1 MTEEKKVTP
10 EKEIPKEDKKEEK
23 ADRKLEK
30 KFSALEEEMKKL
42 QEELKKTKADADEW
56 KNKYYMAFA
65 DMANLRKQNE
75 KTYAEAL
82 KYRSFGFVEKLIPAL
97 DSFHIALTMGNPT
110 PEVRNYLVG
119 FEYIY
124 RQLTNVLDEEGVKE
138 IDPKLGSDFD
148 LVTMHAVEALETD
161 GPPNKIVKV
170 MAKGYQLKDRIVRSA
185 MVIVSKAK
193 VAPVEPS
200 KTEEKPV
207 SEPTE
212 KKEESSARKD
222 A

>member
-1 MTEEKKVTP
+1 MSEEKKNTS
-10 EKEIPKEDKKEEK
+10 ESEIPKEDKKEEK
-23 ADRKLEK
+23 FDKKAEK
-30 KFSALEEEMKKL
+30 RIAALEEE
-42 QEELKKTKADADEW
+42 LKKVQAESDEW

-75 KTYAEAL
+75 KSYAEAL
-82 KYRSFGFVEKLIPAL
+82 KYRAMGFVEKLIMPM

-110 PEVRNYLVG
+110 PEVRNYLIG

-148 LVTMHAVEALETD
+148 VNTMHAVEAVETE
-161 GPPNKIVKV
+161 GPANKVVKV
-170 MAKGYQLKDRIVRSA
+170 MAKGYQLKDRMVRSA
-185 MVIVSKAK
+185 MVVVSKAK
-193 VAPVEPS
+193 AVPPEEP
-200 KTEEKPV
+200 KKEEPKPAETTE
-207 SEPTE
+207 E
-212 KKEESSARKD
+212 KKEESARKD

>member
-1 MTEEKKVTP
+1 MTEEKKKTP
-10 EKEIPKEDKKEEK
+10 ETEIPKEDKKEEK
-23 ADRKLEK
+23 AERKAEK
-30 KFSALEEEMKKL
+30 KLAELEEA
-42 QEELKKTKADADEW
+42 LKKVQTESDEW

-75 KTYAEAL
+75 KSYAEAL
-82 KYRSFGFVEKLIPAL
+82 KYRAFGFVEKLIPAL

-110 PEVRNYLVG
+110 PEVRNYLLG

-124 RQLTNVLDEEGVKE
+124 RQLTSVLDEEGVKE
-138 IDPKLGSDFD
+138 IDPKLGSEFD
-148 LVTMHAVEALETD
+148 LTTMHAVEAVETE

-185 MVIVSKAK
+185 MVVVSKAK
-193 VAPVEPS
+193 SVPAEAPKKEEAPVVTPS
-200 KTEEKPV
+200 E
-207 SEPTE
+207 E
-212 KKEESSARKD
+212 KKEESAKKD

>member
-1 MTEEKKVTP
+1 MSEEKKKTG
-10 EKEIPKEDKKEEK
+10 ENEIPKEDKKEEK
-23 ADRKLEK
+23 IDKKAEK
-30 KFSALEEEMKKL
+30 RIAALEEE
-42 QEELKKTKADADEW
+42 LKKVQAESEDW

-82 KYRSFGFVEKLIPAL
+82 KYRAMGFVEKLIMPL

-110 PEVRNYLVG
+110 PEVRNYLIG

-148 LVTMHAVEALETD
+148 VNTMHAVEAVESD
-161 GPPNKIVKV
+161 GPANKVVKV
-170 MAKGYQLKDRIVRSA
+170 MGKGYQLKDRMVRSA
-185 MVIVSKAK
+185 MVVVTKAK
-193 VAPVEPS
+193 AVPPEEPKKEEPKPVEP
-200 KTEEKPV
+200 TE
-207 SEPTE
+207 E
-212 KKEESSARKD
+212 KKEESARKD

>member
-1 MTEEKKVTP
+1 MSEEKKKTVDND
-10 EKEIPKEDKKEEK
+10 IPKEDKKEDK
-23 ADRKLEK
+23 VDKKGEK
-30 KFSALEEEMKKL
+30 KIAALEEE
-42 QEELKKTKADADEW
+42 LKKVQAESDEW

-75 KTYAEAL
+75 KSYAEAL
-82 KYRSFGFVEKLIPAL
+82 KYRSMGFVEKLIPAL

-124 RQLTNVLDEEGVKE
+124 RQITSVLDEEGVKE

-148 LVTMHAVEALETD
+148 INTMHAVEAVETE
-161 GPPNKIVKV
+161 GPPNKVVKV
-170 MAKGYQLKDRIVRSA
+170 MAKGYQLKERMVRSA

-193 VAPVEPS
+193 VVPPKEPKMEAAKPVEP
-200 KTEEKPV
+200 TE
-207 SEPTE
+207 E
-212 KKEESSARKD
+212 KKEESARKD